1 MENKQE
7 TLEQQQQ
14 QIQGWADVHL
24 HGGLSVNALIDFLN
38 ILNQRICTLENIVSI
53 PDEQGKSH
61 SLTEIYK
68 EQEEAMKQAQNQST
82 ESAE

>member
-1 MENKQE
+1 MNSNR
-7 TLEQQQQ
+7 TA
-14 QIQGWADVHL
+14 I
-24 HGGLSVNALIDFLN
+24 FLN

-61 SLTEIYK
+61 SLTEIYR
-68 EQEEAMKQAQNQST
+68 EQEEAMKQAQNQPK